1 MYFTLSNAPEYV
13 IKNIENLQQIWL
25 ERCKA
30 IEKNQEG
37 SYSRHLLLILHD
49 LREEIQNN
57 KNRFSQNAYG
67 KKFFKIQ
74 FSTYC
79 SFKKEQLDDLDK
91 IRRVWTIEVDREL
104 YFITEALSDSKSK
117 FELDDISIL
126 IKRIEEKI
134 TSKNSLR
141 KVIKILYDKILEKD
155 LNSNQ
160 IEFIVD
166 TIIILF
172 NSKGMLELKSILNDQ
187 FKKFEDIGTD
197 PEQVYL
203 YPTLFGSPSR
213 DVKLL
218 DEHKEEL
225 KKYYEA
231 SSIKQRLNFLIEIY
245 CLEPQ
250 SYKVI
255 FKITGVKFKKKIN
268 IGKVELYRPK
278 IDGKYIKENE
288 IIGIFEDNSDYS
300 VAVDIRGVDSKF
312 MKIKAQQMAE
322 RTIAVLSTR
331 NRKDQAII
339 LSSDWVICDSQGEI
353 RAFNFKGGDK
363 PQTIRYNSIDSQNN
377 QQRLG
382 QWISSEDICHPTVAK
397 WLASIDW
404 YRRAT
409 EASQSSEEI
418 LNSWFAVEK
427 FSDSSKT
434 ICKKLPEL
442 SDALKNKKKILKEN
456 IDLWIDSEGIRTV
469 QLLLVLSELK
479 FNLYHKVRQV
489 GGVFITPLTFPLMD
503 ISKSINQDLQDYLS
517 ANKDE
522 IDFLEKFIEK
532 VPEIKK
538 QLDSKSIVLPDLN
551 QVNEIFYNHDYCEQY
566 LIEKIIA
573 LKDDVYNIYRI
584 RNMLVH
590 SSSTTSRLFDYYAKR
605 SREYC
610 NSLLD
615 AIAYKIYQ
623 TSNDDEIMPL
633 ESYFREMVIDANIAL
648 EAVKDNKM
656 DKFINWALS

>member
-187 FKKFEDIGTD
+187 FQKFEDIGTD

-288 IIGIFEDNSDYS
+288 IIGIFEDNSDYC